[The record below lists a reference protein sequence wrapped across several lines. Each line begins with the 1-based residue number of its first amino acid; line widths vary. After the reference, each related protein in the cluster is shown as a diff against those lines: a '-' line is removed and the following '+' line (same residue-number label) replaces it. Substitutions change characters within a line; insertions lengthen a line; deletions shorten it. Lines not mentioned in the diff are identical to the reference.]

1 MKVIKNLLVL
11 LLVIFL
17 GGAAYFLTTNFLLNK
32 RLHAADVIPAEAILV
47 FETTDP
53 VNTWNQLVSQPLWER
68 LRDIPSLQNLESRL
82 LALDSL
88 SGRGGKLGATLKGT
102 EFAISLHSSSKNEF
116 AFLFSIGF
124 PGKGNE
130 EFIQSLASKIDER
143 DIRSRNYSGVR
154 VFEYQH
160 PGDGS
165 ALSYA
170 LVGNLLLGSYS
181 SFLLED
187 AIRHSQ
193 SRELAGFKAS
203 SSALYADQ
211 PGSGGLGTVRLNSVG
226 IAKFIEGISGGNA
239 RKELDYFAKNRLA
252 ANLELKFADNKAVF
266 EGTSFFADG
275 NKINIKGN
283 GNNKQDPFSN
293 YVSNR
298 TAVFHRYNVIDPFQ
312 IQALPNLAFEVKN
325 TLKGDMQGFF
335 SEDQFFRRLT
345 GEIGYMVFEESGAA
359 VKERVLLMKTSDAD
373 KQIDLLKEFNWTL
386 VGKDAEQLEQDVY
399 LGKRIF
405 GIGTEEFPAH
415 VFDGQFTGFPQTYV
429 TAYDN
434 MIVMGNSM
442 KAVRSFLDDMYND
455 NTWGK
460 SIYHKQFLEYASP
473 ESGYDFL
480 INVPR
485 LWTEI
490 INAASPEW
498 EVFFQKYAP
507 QLKSIEWLVLKQKGS
522 DTQIE
527 TQYRLDAIKPV
538 TDIVLAENMAVQFDQ
553 RLIYGPQ
560 TLQNFN
566 DRSKEYLVQ
575 DESHQVHLVTD
586 DGDIVFRQSVQGK
599 ITGEVFQIDYYK
611 NGKLQL
617 LFATDEAI
625 YGFDRLGALL
635 PGYPIQVPSGERIH
649 YLNLVDYDK
658 DLEYR
663 YFVATE
669 FGSLFLFDKTGEALE
684 GWSPKYTSGALATA
698 PAHYRIPRVGDF
710 MIAVTTSGE
719 LYLTNR
725 KGALR
730 SGNPVKL
737 GEDVATGYA
746 IIGSNQAAGTQLVT
760 INRAGEVVK
769 VNFNGEVTYRN
780 QLMRPDR
787 DTRFQLVSD
796 QSQDNH
802 LFVLHE
808 YNKISVLDA
817 EEQPLFEKDIFSE
830 NIEFQYFSFGGDK
843 NIFVVI
849 DKVQE
854 FIYLY
859 NLQGQLLN
867 TRPIS
872 GYEKIDIS
880 YSGSNNEYSI
890 LAIHGTRLSEYKMPL

>member
-1 MKVIKNLLVL
+1 MKVIKNLLVI

-17 GGAAYFLTTNFLLNK
+17 CGAAYFLTTNFLFNK
-32 RLHAADVIPAEAILV
+32 RLHAADVIPAEAIIV
-47 FETTDP
+47 FETSDP
-53 VNTWNQLVSQPLWER
+53 VHAWNQLVSQPLWGR
-68 LRDIPSLQNLESRL
+68 LRDIPSLRNLENQL

-88 SGRGGKLGATLKGT
+88 AGRSGNLENSLKGN
-102 EFAISLHSSSKNEF
+102 EFAVSLHQSSKNEF
-116 AFLFSIGF
+116 DFLFSIGF
-124 PGKGNE
+124 SGKSHE
-130 EFIQSLASKIDER
+130 DFLKSLTGKIDER
-143 DIRSRNYSGVR
+143 NIRTRSYSGVK

-160 PGDGS
+160 PGETS

-193 SRELAGFKAS
+193 SRELTGFKAAS
-203 SSALYADQ
+203 SVLYNSQ
-211 PGSGGLGTVRLNSVG
+211 SRPTGLGILRLNSTG
-226 IAKFIEGISGGNA
+226 IARLIQGISTGA
-239 RKELDYFAKNRLA
+239 APKELANFEMNKLA
-252 ANLELKFADNKAVF
+252 ANLEIKFSDNKVVF
-266 EGTSFFADG
+266 EGASFFADG
-275 NKINIKGN
+275 KRVDIKGN
-283 GNNKQDPFSN
+283 GNNRPHPFRN

-298 TAVFHRYNVIDPFQ
+298 TAIFHGYNVMDPFQ
-312 IQALPNLAFEVKN
+312 IQTLPNQAFEHKN
-325 TLKGDMQGFF
+325 TVEGEMEGLFP
-335 SEDQFFRRLT
+335 EDVFFRRLT
-345 GEIGYMVFEESGAA
+345 GEIGYMVFEESGT
-359 VKERVLLMKTSDAD
+359 VIKERILLMKTSDVD
-373 KQIDLLKEFNWTL
+373 KQIDLLKEFNWHL
-386 VGKDAEQLEQDVY
+386 LGKDPEQLEQDAY
-399 LGKRIF
+399 LGKRVL
-405 GIGTEEFPAH
+405 GIGAEEFPAH
-415 VFDGQFTGFPQTYV
+415 IFDGQFTGFPQTYV
-429 TAYDN
+429 TSYDQ

-485 LWTEI
+485 LWAEI
-490 INAASPEW
+490 INRASPEW
-498 EVFFQKYAP
+498 KVFFQKYAP
-507 QLKSIEWLVLKQKGS
+507 QLKSVDWLVLQQKGVA
-522 DTQIE
+522 THIE
-527 TQYRLDAIKPV
+527 SQYRLDAIKPV
-538 TDIVLAENMAVQFDQ
+538 TDIVLAEKMAVQFNDK
-553 RLIYGPQ
+553 LVYGPR

-566 DRSKEYLVQ
+566 DRSKDYLLQ
-575 DESHQVHLVTD
+575 DERHQVHLVSD
-586 DGDIVFRQSVQGK
+586 DGSIVFSQQVVGE
-599 ITGEVFQIDYYK
+599 ITGEVFQIDFYK

-635 PGYPIQVPSGERIH
+635 PGYPIHLPSGESIR

-658 DLEYR
+658 DLDYR
-663 YFVATE
+663 YFVGSE
-669 FGSLFLFDKTGEALE
+669 LGSLFLFDKSGKALE
-684 GWSPKYTSGALATA
+684 GWAPKYTSGALATR
-698 PAHYRIPRVGDF
+698 PAHHRISRVGDF
-710 MIAVTTSGE
+710 MVALNTSGD

-725 KGALR
+725 KGELK
-730 SGNPVKL
+730 SGNPLRL
-737 GEDVATGYA
+737 GQNISTDYA
-746 IIGSNQAAGTQLVT
+746 IIESTRAADTQLVT
-760 INRAGEVVK
+760 INQEGEVVK

-787 DTRFQLVSD
+787 DTRFHLVRD
-796 QSQDNH
+796 QSQSNH

-817 EEQPLFEKDIFSE
+817 EEEPLFEKGIFSDD
-830 NIEFQYFSFGGDK
+830 IEFQYFSFGGDK

-849 DKVQE
+849 DRVQE

-872 GYEKIDIS
+872 GFGEIDIS

-890 LAIHGTRLSEYKMPL
+890 LVIHGNRMSEYKMPL